1 MTIKEIQKLQE
12 SEDKIEFKEARNN
25 FPWNGG
31 SHKEQKDRRKC
42 YLGYIVALAN
52 EGGGYL
58 ALGMTDKQ
66 PHKVVGSNFSA
77 GKIGKL
83 EDAVYNQLGIRV
95 HIEELFDEEGLR
107 VVLTNIP
114 SRPLGRTL
122 KFEGVPLMRT
132 GDSLRNMSDDEVFK
146 ILSEQE
152 PDFSAKICSGLSL
165 NDIDKN
171 AVNILKHNYA
181 RKQNNTA
188 FKKLNAQQ
196 VLNDLNLITKEGI
209 TFAALILVGKEEA
222 LRKYLPNAYVN
233 IEFRQTVSQTHFD
246 KRETFL
252 KPLFVGID
260 EIWNYLNSR
269 NRDNKIEEGP
279 YKFDLPYFNE
289 EVTREAILNAIAHR
303 DYTIT
308 SETVVKQ
315 YPDRIIF
322 LNPGGFPKGVT
333 IDNLISVSSTPR
345 SRLLTEILEKT
356 GLVER
361 SGQGVDKIF
370 RITISEGKPLP
381 NYSKTDFFQVEL
393 SIIGEVQDKAFA
405 AFVSNE
411 QNNRDKNNQLGTFEV
426 IGLHQIKEGMSE
438 KVSTDI
444 LTALETD
451 TLIKRVGGS
460 ASDKYVLGDNYY
472 EIKNQPS
479 KIAGFR
485 LIDLTRTLIVLQS
498 NSNPKMADFMKVFEN
513 DLNRHQ
519 VKYLINKL
527 TGIVLDKKGAG
538 KGTTYQ
544 LKEGV
549 IDLNNIK
556 DILEND

>member
-1 MTIKEIQKLQE
+1 MTIKEIQKLRE

-31 SHKEQKDRRKC
+31 SHKDQKDRRKC

-58 ALGMTDKQ
+58 VLGMTDKH
-66 PHKVVGSNFSA
+66 PHKVVGSNFSD
-77 GKIGKL
+77 GKIGEL
-83 EDAVYNQLGIRV
+83 EDAVYNHLGIRV
-95 HIEELFDEEGLR
+95 HIEELFNKKSLR
-107 VVLTNIP
+107 VVLTTIP

-132 GDSLRNMSDDEVFK
+132 GDSLRNMSDEEVFK

-165 NDIDKN
+165 DDIDKN
-171 AVNILKHNYA
+171 AVDILKHNYA
-181 RKQNNTA
+181 RKQNNVA
-188 FKKLNAQQ
+188 FKKLNTQQ
-196 VLNDLNLITKEGI
+196 ALNDLNLINKESI
-209 TFAALILVGKEEA
+209 TYAALILVGKEEA

-233 IEFRQTVSQTHFD
+233 IEFRQTLNQTHFD

-252 KPLFVGID
+252 KPLFIGID
-260 EIWNYLNSR
+260 EIWASLNSR
-269 NRDNKIEEGP
+269 NRDNKIDEGP
-279 YKFDLPYFNE
+279 YKFDLAYFNE
-289 EVTREAILNAIAHR
+289 EVTREAILNALAHR

-315 YPDRIIF
+315 YPDRIMF

-405 AFVSNE
+405 AFISNE
-411 QNNRDKNNQLGTFEV
+411 QNTRDKNNQLGTFEI

-451 TLIKRVGGS
+451 KLIMRVGGS
-460 ASDKYVLGDNYY
+460 ASGKYVLGDNYY

-485 LIDLTRTLIVLQS
+485 LIDLTRTLRVLQS
-498 NSNPKMADFMKVFEN
+498 NPNPKMADFINVFEN
-513 DLNRHQ
+513 DLNRDQ

-527 TGIVLDKKGAG
+527 TGIVLDKKGSG

-544 LKEGV
+544 LKEDV